1 MRSTGPK
8 HQALMSRRRRNGRFP
23 RRSAAILDSW
33 ASPSRTSRPTAML
46 STPRS
51 PPRSATSPARSK
63 DLGHHVQ
70 KRAPTLATDPT
81 VVITTIVGGNTS
93 LTVRMIEQRIGRAMT
108 EHDLE
113 ILTRASAHKAQKTTA
128 TDYVAAQLA
137 AFQISRVL
145 ATFFETCDVFLSPT
159 R

>member
-1 MRSTGPK
+1 
-8 HQALMSRRRRNGRFP
+8 
-23 RRSAAILDSW
+23 
-33 ASPSRTSRPTAML
+33 ML

-159 R
+159 LCAPPLRIGEIDTMSRDLSHIAPILRLPLRRPRPS